1 MATKYDV
8 AEIPLHSD
16 SNMVL
21 SEAHDVLQR
30 VVASV
35 MPGCTF
41 VLINEAAKVVW
52 IRDYGTPESGGAM

>member
-1 MATKYDV
+1 MP
-8 AEIPLHSD
+8 EFS
-16 SNMVL
+16 L
-21 SEAHDVLQR
+21 SEAYDVLQR

-52 IRDYGTPESGGAM
+52 ILDYGTPESGGAM